1 MSQAKPKIKFGFKNV
16 HYVKM
21 TETILNGVTSV
32 SYGQI
37 KPWRGGINIAL
48 SPVGES
54 TPFYADDGEY
64 AMLNSNQGYEGDLE
78 TAMIPDEVQTDLL
91 GNEEV
96 NGVVVESSENKTQY
110 FALLF
115 EVANDVKARRF
126 VFYRCCLK
134 TRPSIETNTKK
145 DSTEPV
151 TDKVTLSMSPRTDTV
166 IINGE
171 EKHLVKAFTTE
182 EANSEIYN
190 NWFNSVWTPGI
201 VVPAV
206 GLDHDTL
213 SLAPEATATLTAT
226 YSPSEAT
233 VNWMSTDEA
242 VATVANGVVTGVA
255 VGTATIMA
263 IVTYGGLTVTA
274 TCTVTVA
281 EG

>member
-64 AMLNSNQGYEGDLE
+64 TMLNSNQGYEGDLE

-134 TRPSIETNTKK
+134 TRPSIETNTKT

-166 IINGE
+166 IINDE

-182 EANSEIYN
+182 EANPEIYN

-206 GLDHDTL
+206 GLDHNTL
-213 SLAPEATATLTAT
+213 SLAPEAAATLTAT

-233 VNWMSTDEA
+233 VNWMSTDES

-255 VGTATIMA
+255 AGTATIMA